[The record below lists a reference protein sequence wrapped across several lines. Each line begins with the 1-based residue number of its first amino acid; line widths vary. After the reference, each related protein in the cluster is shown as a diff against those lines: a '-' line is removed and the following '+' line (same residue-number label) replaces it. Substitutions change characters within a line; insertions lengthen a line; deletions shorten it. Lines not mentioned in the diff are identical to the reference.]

1 MCYMIYCKGK
11 LCFMYLS
18 TVACWGW
25 CHPTVES
32 DLVVFLPH
40 FNWLPSVKWLRSSSW
55 SELFTVGRLRVGT
68 FFKRCSNEHFDTR
81 RTRFLLKNSHTNA
94 SKLLLCTL
102 TFNVICDWG
111 KQKRSRLSL
120 LQQHRQYWH
129 WETLRDKKLSGVTLK
144 KLPSTFVLLVLTPRV
159 DWSTLSTSSSSCGS
173 DLDLVGTYRWGNGSI
188 CVYVGLLQSSF
199 SPQAPKFIL
208 ST

>member
-81 RTRFLLKNSHTNA
+81 WFLLKNSHTNA

-102 TFNVICDWG
+102 TYNFCNVSISFLLHRVHV
-111 KQKRSRLSL
+111 KSVLIAKRHWYREKEPSVFSL
-120 LQQHRQYWH
+120 VPCEAHRH
-129 WETLRDKKLSGVTLK
+129 GAV
-144 KLPSTFVLLVLTPRV
+144 
-159 DWSTLSTSSSSCGS
+159 
-173 DLDLVGTYRWGNGSI
+173 
-188 CVYVGLLQSSF
+188 
-199 SPQAPKFIL
+199 
-208 ST
+208 